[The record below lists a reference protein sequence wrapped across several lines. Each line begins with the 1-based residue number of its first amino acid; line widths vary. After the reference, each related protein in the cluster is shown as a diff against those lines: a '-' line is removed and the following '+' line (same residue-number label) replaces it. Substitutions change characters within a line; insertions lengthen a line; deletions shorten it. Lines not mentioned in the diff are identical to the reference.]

1 MPWPP
6 QCGLERYD
14 SIAIRIDA
22 VLPCLRTVRSR
33 TAIRRRR
40 CLRAKHA

>member
-22 VLPCLRTVRSR
+22 VLLGSPDV
-33 TAIRRRR
+33 ARRLVTPGLVTR
-40 CLRAKHA
+40 